1 MARVILGVG
10 AGIAAYK
17 ACELLRLF
25 KENGHRV
32 RVIPTPDALRF
43 VGAPTWE
50 ALSGEP
56 VTTDVWTGVA
66 DVPHV
71 KLGQTAD
78 LVFVA
83 PATADLLARAAT
95 GMSND
100 LLTATLLTAR
110 CPVVY
115 APAMHTEMWEHAA
128 TQHNVATLRARG
140 AVVVEPAVGRLTGK
154 DSGKGRLPEPADL
167 FALAEKVI
175 ESRTANSPIL
185 PSAPEVSGEGGEQD
199 RRVRQ
204 ADSPGPA
211 ASVSAAAAGQA
222 SVPAAPRQEAA
233 AGTQRNDDLVRDDG
247 SSFAGKKVLVSA
259 GGTREELD
267 PVRFLGNWSTG
278 RQGYAFA
285 KSAAAQGADVT
296 LVAAN
301 VELPDP
307 VGVKVIKVVSAR
319 DMHAAMLA
327 EAPDAD
333 AIVMTAAVAD
343 FRPVTRADRKI
354 KKDGALP
361 PPIELTENPDILAA
375 LSRQRHEH
383 GPDGQVI
390 VGFAAETDLDLD
402 AARDKLARKGSDLL
416 VVNRVGNGEG
426 FGSADNE
433 WLVLGADGTVTSIS
447 RRSKDALAAAVLALA
462 ADKLR

>member
-25 KENGHRV
+25 KESGHSV

-56 VTTDVWTGVA
+56 VTTDVWAGVA
-66 DVPHV
+66 GVPHV

-78 LVFVA
+78 LVIVA

-115 APAMHTEMWEHAA
+115 APAMHTEMWEHPA

-154 DSGKGRLPEPADL
+154 DSGKGRLPDPKAL
-167 FALAEKVI
+167 FELAEKVI
-175 ESRTANSPIL
+175 GVDGN
-185 PSAPEVSGEGGEQD
+185 
-199 RRVRQ
+199 Q
-204 ADSPGPA
+204 A
-211 ASVSAAAAGQA
+211 V
-222 SVPAAPRQEAA
+222 
-233 AGTQRNDDLVRDDG
+233 VRDG
-247 SSFAGKKVLVSA
+247 ESLSLAGKKVLISA

-285 KSAAAQGADVT
+285 KSAVAQGADVT

-307 VGVKVIKVVSAR
+307 AGAKVVRVVSAR
-319 DMHAAMLA
+319 EMHAAMLA
-327 EAPDAD
+327 EAPHAD
-333 AIVMTAAVAD
+333 VIVMTAAVAD
-343 FRPVTRADRKI
+343 FRPVARAGQKV
-354 KKDGALP
+354 KKDGTLP
-361 PPIELTENPDILAA
+361 PPIELAENPDILAD
-375 LSRQRHEH
+375 LSRRRGDQASAYQASAGQGRVT
-383 GPDGQVI
+383 QVI
-390 VGFAAETDLDLD
+390 VGFAAETDPNLD
-402 AARDKLARKGSDLL
+402 AAFAKLARKGCDLL
-416 VVNRVGNGEG
+416 VVNQVGDGVG
-426 FGSADNE
+426 FGAGDNE
-433 WLVLGADGTVTSIS
+433 WTVLSVEGSATAVP
-447 RRSKDALAAAVLALA
+447 RRSKDALAEFVLTLVAARLT
-462 ADKLR
+462 